1 MVPPTAPPDRAAQ
14 VRALL
19 NPRNIVILGA
29 TDKPGNWPQRVW
41 RNLDRYGFKGPVFPM
56 NPSRETVWDTRCFR
70 SFEELS
76 EAPDHVIILIPA
88 RFVADAL
95 RNAARAG
102 ARTATVMTSGFG
114 EVTDAGAAELT
125 AELRGALDE
134 TGLAISGPNCLGNFN
149 AGNSMV
155 TMPDDRAHRLERG
168 PVAIVGQSGG
178 LLMAVKRTLE
188 ERGLFT
194 GTLVTSGNEMDL
206 TTADYIRYFAEDPA
220 TRVIVSYLEAVHD
233 PENFLSA
240 CRAAKKAGK
249 PVLVVKLGASDAGRA
264 AAMAHT
270 GALAGS
276 MQAFDAIAG
285 EAGAIRLRN
294 LDDVVEATE
303 FFLHT
308 PPPRGPKLGAITFSG
323 GMRGLM
329 LVLATA
335 HGLEFAELGAAT
347 RAKLEQGLE
356 VGTIVGNP
364 LDAGFTAV
372 TGGDAYLRSVQ
383 AMLEDP
389 SIDIVLLQEELP
401 RAPASKIK
409 DSYLRGV
416 NELAA
421 KSDKPIAYVTMISHG
436 LTDYSRE
443 LRAALPNV
451 AFMQEMDKSL
461 RTLRAITSNLT
472 MPRTTPAPRPA
483 PSDTTRALLDELLR
497 PGAEPTLNEVDSK
510 RLLAA
515 YGISGPREKI
525 ATNAEEAVR
534 IAQRLGFPLVAKAV
548 SASLPHKSDAGG
560 VVLGLHTAD
569 AVREAFRD
577 IERAAAN
584 HPGHPKLD
592 GVLIAEQITDGL
604 ELVLGASR
612 DPEMGP
618 VILFGSGGVDLE
630 LVKDVALAAPPL
642 DDARALAL
650 IELTRAGVLV
660 GGYRGRPAL
669 DRGAL
674 ITALVGL
681 SHLVLDAGDRI
692 ASIDVNPFLLR
703 QKGGVAL
710 DALVVLSQ
718 TRLTKSE

>member
-1 MVPPTAPPDRAAQ
+1 MAAPAARAMPADRTAQ

-19 NPRNIVILGA
+19 NPRNVVILGA

-56 NPSRETVWDTRCFR
+56 NPSRDTVWDTRCYR
-70 SFEELS
+70 SFGELP

-88 RFVADAL
+88 HFVADAI
-95 RNAARAG
+95 REAARAG
-102 ARTATVMTSGFG
+102 ARSATVMTSGFG
-114 EVTDAGAAELT
+114 EVTDEGAAELT
-125 AELRGALDE
+125 AELQRALDE

-149 AGNSMV
+149 AANSMV
-155 TMPDDRAHRLERG
+155 TMPDDRAHRLEPG

-194 GTLVTSGNEMDL
+194 GALVTSGNEMNL

-220 TRVIVSYLEAVHD
+220 TKVIVSYLESVHD

-240 CRAAKKAGK
+240 CRAAKAAGK

-276 MQAFDAIAG
+276 MQAFDTVAG

-294 LDDVVEATE
+294 LDDVVEAVE
-303 FFLHT
+303 FFVHAR
-308 PPPRGPKLGAITFSG
+308 PPRGQKLGAITFSG
-323 GMRGLM
+323 GMRGL
-329 LVLATA
+329 LLDLANS

-347 RAKLEQGLE
+347 RAKLEEGLA

-372 TGGDAYLRSVQ
+372 TGGDAYLRSVK
-383 AMLEDP
+383 AMLDDP
-389 SIDIVLLQEELP
+389 AIDILLLQEELP

-416 NELAA
+416 NALAA
-421 KSDKPIAYVTMISHG
+421 ASDKPVVYVTMISHG

-443 LRAALPNV
+443 LRGELANV

-461 RTLRAITSNLT
+461 RTLRAITSKL
-472 MPRTTPAPRPA
+472 MIRRTAPPPRPS
-483 PSDTTRALLDELLR
+483 PSQATRKLLDDLLK
-497 PGAEPTLNEVDSK
+497 PGSAQTLNEVDSK

-515 YGISGPREKI
+515 YGIASAREQI
-525 ATNAEEAVR
+525 ATDAEHAARVAEA
-534 IAQRLGFPLVAKAV
+534 IGFPVVAKAV
-548 SASLPHKSDAGG
+548 SAALPHKSEAGG
-560 VVLGLHTAD
+560 VILDLNSAD
-569 AVREAFRD
+569 AVRQAFHD
-577 IERAAAN
+577 IERVMA
-584 HPGHPKLD
+584 GHSGKPKLD
-592 GVLIAEQITDGL
+592 GVLIAEQATGGL
-604 ELVLGASR
+604 ELVLGATR

-618 VILFGSGGVDLE
+618 VILFGSGGTDLE
-630 LVKDVALAAPPL
+630 LLKDVALAAPPL
-642 DDARALAL
+642 DAPRALAL
-650 IELTRAGVLV
+650 IERTRAGILV
-660 GGYRGRPAL
+660 KGYRGRPAL
-669 DRGAL
+669 DCD
-674 ITALVGL
+674 ALVGAMVGL
-681 SHLVLDAGDRI
+681 SNLILDAGDRI

-710 DALVVLSQ
+710 DALVVLNDQS
-718 TRLTKSE
+718 K